1 MAAAIKHQKPD
12 GTTFRDRSP
21 RENRQL
27 YESFV
32 NQGSEQ
38 SKRQA
43 SLDFVKALHQD
54 IGLIDERGR
63 QVKDEH
69 GMPCLSESR
78 VTVQDSDLL
87 TVTEAIVGQHWR
99 EELGAERGPS
109 YRDRAYE
116 SAAGSAIAPGTF
128 INVSA
133 WSTAVSGLLQAAVL
147 EGYQS
152 AEVEICD
159 QFPTKPMQIYE
170 GDKMIDVI
178 GPAQPAKEFGVNE
191 PHPSVE
197 MSELWVQ
204 NAPLKKYGGKITI
217 TRETSHSDITGG
229 KVISDARRGGET
241 VKLREEYL
249 AIDVLTGR
257 INNFKMGTTSTALTA
272 YNTYGSTLAANDIV
286 NPFTDYSSFMTI
298 DNTFSLFLHPVTGLP
313 LNIKPSLVVAPYTIG
328 KYIAAFLSA
337 DKIKQASVTAS
348 PTAQL
353 PAGSLFPSGVTEIN
367 NPYKNMVTKVVSSQ
381 YLYQKHVTAT
391 TAAEPGLGLSAS
403 NANRYYV
410 CDPSKAII
418 RRIGWELSTIDLNP
432 SDFMMAD
439 RNLIA
444 GQVFNISVMYQ
455 VASPYHMLRCKVA

>member
-32 NQGSEQ
+32 NQGSEHA
-38 SKRQA
+38 KRQA
-43 SLDFVKALHQD
+43 SLDYVKALHED
-54 IGLIDERGR
+54 LGLVDSNGR
-63 QVKDEH
+63 QIKDKH
-69 GMPCLSESR
+69 GMPCLAESR
-78 VTVQDSDLL
+78 VSVQDSDLL

-99 EELGAERGPS
+99 EELGASRPS
-109 YRDRAYE
+109 YRTYE
-116 SAAGSAIAPGTF
+116 SAIGSAIAPGTF

-133 WSTAVSGLLQAAVL
+133 WSTAVSGLLQAATL

-178 GPAQPAKEFGVNE
+178 GPAQPAKEFGVGE
-191 PHPSVE
+191 PHPSTE
-197 MSELWVQ
+197 MNELWVQ

-229 KVISDARRGGET
+229 KVLSEARRGGET
-241 VKLREEYL
+241 IRLREEYL
-249 AIDVLTGR
+249 AMDVLTGR
-257 INNFKMGTTSTALTA
+257 VNNFKMGTTSTSLTA
-272 YNTYGSTLAANDIV
+272 YNTYGSALAANDIV
-286 NPFTDYSSFMTI
+286 NPFTDYTSFMTV
-298 DNTFSLFLHPVTGLP
+298 DNLFSTFLHPVTGLP
-313 LNIKPSLVVAPYTIG
+313 LNIQPSMVIAPYTIA
-328 KYIAAFLSA
+328 KYISAFLSA
-337 DKIKQASVTAS
+337 DKIKQASVTAA

-353 PAGSLFPSGVTEIN
+353 PPGSLFPSGVTEIN
-367 NPYKNMVTKVVSSQ
+367 NPFKNMVTKVIASQ
-381 YLYQKHVTAT
+381 YLYQKHITAT
-391 TAAEPGLGLSAS
+391 TAAEPGLALSAT
-403 NANRYYV
+403 NANRWYIL
-410 CDPSKAII
+410 DPKKAIV
-418 RRIGWELSTIDLNP
+418 RRIGWELSTVDLNP
-432 SDFMMAD
+432 SEFMMAD

-455 VASPYHMLRCKVA
+455 VASPYHMVRCKVA